1 MYWLKTLSK
10 NILAVGKTCCLRC
23 FCCAGSVSEMFFSVL
38 RIENLG
44 SLGCVEQI
52 CESIRMRYES
62 TKTHGWRKLKLD
74 WQSGRNMQTILSSLL
89 WFIKIMKDGK
99 SGTERHYYFLL
110 PNKRSIQV
118 GAHYSTTCEKKI
130 WQKVKVTGRPRNKH
144 DIQIEKWKVTE
155 KLFTYENLRR
165 RTIFY
170 CTLLYLNSEGISE
183 NFEELLISIFRIFM

>member
-1 MYWLKTLSK
+1 MLFALF
-10 NILAVGKTCCLRC
+10 LLCR
-23 FCCAGSVSEMFFSVL
+23 VSFRNVFSVL

-52 CESIRMRYES
+52 CESIRMCYES

-89 WFIKIMKDGK
+89 WFIKITKDGK

-155 KLFTYENLRR
+155 KLFSYENLRR